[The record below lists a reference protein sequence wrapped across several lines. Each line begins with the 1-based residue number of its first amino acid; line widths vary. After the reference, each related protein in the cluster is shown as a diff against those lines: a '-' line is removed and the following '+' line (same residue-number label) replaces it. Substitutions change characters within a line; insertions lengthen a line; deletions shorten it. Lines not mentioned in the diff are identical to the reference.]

1 MQTVMR
7 NTEVFLRSESHSAF
21 LVGADGVCLGFLFV
35 PNGELVE
42 KKCAVIEPITTAH
55 LKIRA
60 DPGDADPQAAAI
72 NPRLS

>member
-7 NTEVFLRSESHSAF
+7 NTEMFLRSESHSAF

-42 KKCAVIEPITTAH
+42 KCAVIEPITTAH

-60 DPGDADPQAAAI
+60 DRGDADPQAAAI